1 MSPNCNLK
9 KMHHHGCDDKLCKRG
24 RLMSNALFN
33 LSLRT
38 LALFSGICGWRMLQ
52 YSAAANP
59 AGGTVAQG
67 GASFHTSGS
76 VETIT
81 TAGNTA
87 INWQSFNIG
96 AGETTTFVEPSS
108 TSVVWNNINGA
119 SASQILGN
127 LNANGYVILQNQ
139 AGFFVGGQ
147 AAITAHGLIMT
158 TAGGAAP
165 NLSSGGAWEFG
176 AQPPSAKIVN
186 YGQINITGGGSA
198 FLLAND
204 IENDGTISAPGGN
217 IGLYAGEKV
226 LISSAPDGRGLSAV
240 VTLPQGSVDNNGKLI
255 ADAGSIA
262 AQAQYVN
269 QNGLVQANSVQNVN
283 GTIELVA
290 SDSMNVGANSVITA
304 KGDSTGASA
313 GGSVTIKSANNFAD
327 QAGSMVDISGGAQG
341 GNGGQAEI
349 SAPNMSSFNSRV
361 SGQAA
366 DGFADGVVTIDPAN
380 VYLTANG
387 ATKSGYTSIA
397 FSSFS
402 GASINVTAD
411 QNIEVGGLWTLANS
425 SSSALLTLIAG
436 NNISFDNSAGIS
448 AGAKWGVALTAGTAL
463 PQGSLP
469 TSGNDGIYL
478 NGTSYLQT
486 LDGNINLTAA
496 NEVIVGSGAIRT
508 IGGGSIN
515 VTAVDGNVNAG
526 NNLNGYVFAP
536 IASVNKNA
544 PPYYTVSPNLGGIS
558 TAAGGNVSITAGGNV
573 ITYLPSQ
580 VNYNNS
586 SSRSDAGTG
595 AFGTQAGNVTIV
607 AGGNVYGNYVV
618 ANGTGSVTAG
628 GNLGVPGAAANQNQG
643 FALSLVNGSWSV
655 YAPNGSIYL
664 DDVINPNGVFNDNT
678 RSGYSGYHHF
688 DYGSSDSLLLDAADS
703 VEITGSPYLPLA
715 PASQPGYS
723 LPILLPPSLT
733 VDAGSGGFVLDTS
746 VILFPS
752 PNQNLNITTLNG
764 GNFTAAANSSSPVNL
779 EMSGSSSTQ
788 WSAGTGVFGPDD
800 QAATPNELNNP
811 NPVEIS
817 IAGNMEN
824 IDLYTTKETQMTV
837 QGNMLN
843 SGFSGQNLH
852 ASDVTSI
859 DVVGSIVNSPLYTF
873 VSLSSPITSANA
885 GNPSAWDSVFNL
897 AVNPAMLTALENLD
911 VNNPKVAAAIAAD
924 GGLIGYLNDS
934 GYLLFPNAQNTAALG
949 LDPGFVYD
957 PSSLQLGFK
966 GNMALLLTPG
976 QIADLEN
983 GSFTVLKIGSTGAP
997 LLDANGQLQTTTY
1010 TFKAAPQISTLYQE
1024 SLAVGSTTTP
1034 QMGYQIGGPGQF
1046 DVTAASLNLGNSSGI
1061 LSFGFGDGSTFQGIN
1076 YASLE
1081 GVSGTLASGGAAVN
1095 VNVAGNINMATSA
1108 IGSLDG
1114 GNVTV
1119 NADGEINLS
1128 QGNFVFQTSACYGIY
1143 TSGHSDVSVTAGG
1156 TINVGGARIAAF
1168 DGGNVSVF
1176 SMAGDVNAG
1185 VGANLAL
1192 TVYGVFINP
1201 STGLPA
1207 WTEFG
1212 NLTDAASLQAD
1223 PAPYGSGI
1231 IAILPTPKYQ
1241 TPGGNTDPG
1250 NITVETPNGN
1260 INSTFGGIS
1269 QFALNA
1275 VTGGSAIIDLIA
1287 GTPGIKATASQG
1299 NIDLGGPIIGETVN
1313 VTFTGDFHGILI
1325 AQKNAN
1331 VTGQN
1336 FSGVLLAGGL
1346 GNFNLTGSLSGIA
1359 VGIGGISVSAGS
1371 SVSANLVSENVSSGG
1386 VTSSTLA
1393 TSSTGTSASSS
1404 AAQQATSSTQQQM
1417 AANSSNDSDNSDNK
1431 QKKPGIMQRIK
1442 RVTVILPKST

>member
-1 MSPNCNLK
+1 
-9 KMHHHGCDDKLCKRG
+9 
-24 RLMSNALFN
+24 MSNVLIN

-38 LALFSGICGWRMLQ
+38 LALGSAICGWRLLQ
-52 YSAAANP
+52 NSAAANP

-81 TAGNTA
+81 TSGNTA

-96 AGETTTFVEPSS
+96 AGETTTFIEPSS
-108 TSVVWNNINGA
+108 TSVVWNTINGA
-119 SASQILGN
+119 SPSQILGN

-139 AGFFVGGQ
+139 AGFYVGGQ

-165 NLSSGGAWEFG
+165 NLSSGGAWEFN
-176 AQPPSAKIVN
+176 AQPPTAKIVN

-204 IENDGTISAPGGN
+204 IENDGSISAPGGN

-290 SDSMNVGANSVITA
+290 SDSLNLGANSVVTA

-327 QAGSMVDISGGAQG
+327 QAGSVIDFSGGAQG

-349 SAPNMSSFNSRV
+349 SAPNMSSFNS
-361 SGQAA
+361 QATGKA
-366 DGFADGVVTIDPAN
+366 AAGFANGVVTIDPAN

-387 ATKSGYTSIA
+387 AAKNGYTSIA

-402 GASINVTAD
+402 GASINVMAD
-411 QNIEVGGLWTLANS
+411 QNIEIGGLWTLADS

-448 AGAKWGVALTAGTAL
+448 AGKQWGVDLTAGTAL
-463 PQGSLP
+463 PTGSKP
-469 TSGNDGIYL
+469 ASGNDGIYL
-478 NGTSYLQT
+478 NGTAYLQT
-486 LDGNINLTAA
+486 FDGTINLSAA

-515 VTAVDGNVNAG
+515 VTAVNGNVNAG
-526 NNLNGYVFAP
+526 NNLNGYLFAP
-536 IASVNKNA
+536 NVGRNT

-573 ITYLPSQ
+573 TTYLPSQ

-664 DDVINPNGVFNDNT
+664 DDVINPNGVFNDNP
-678 RSGYSGYHHF
+678 RAGYKGFHYF
-688 DYGSSDSLLLDAADS
+688 DYGASDSLLLDAANS
-703 VEITGSPYLPLA
+703 VEITGGSGYLPLA
-715 PASQPGYS
+715 VASDSFSSS
-723 LPILLPPSLT
+723 LGTTVPILLPPSLT

-752 PNQNLNITTLNG
+752 PNQNLNITTLAG
-764 GNFTAAANSSSPVNL
+764 GSFTAAANSSSPVNL
-779 EMSGSSSTQ
+779 EMSGSGNRQ
-788 WSAGTGVFGPDD
+788 WSPGSGVFGPDD

-817 IAGNMEN
+817 IAGNMEYV
-824 IDLYTTKETQMTV
+824 DLYTTKETQITV
-837 QGNMLN
+837 RGSMLN

-859 DVVGSIVNSPLYTF
+859 NVTGSIVNSPLYTF
-873 VSLSSPITSANA
+873 VALSSPITSANA
-885 GNPSAWDSVFNL
+885 GNASAWDSVFSL
-897 AVNPAMLTALENLD
+897 ALNPAELTALENLD
-911 VNNPKVAAAIAAD
+911 VNNPTVARAIEAD

-934 GYLLFPNAQNTAALG
+934 GYLLFPDAGNTGKLG

-957 PSSLQLGFK
+957 STSLQLGFK
-966 GNMALLLTPG
+966 GNMASLLTPS

-983 GSFTVLKIGSTGAP
+983 GSFTVLKLNSNGAP
-997 LLDANGQLQTTTY
+997 LVDANGQLQTTTY

-1046 DVTAASLNLGNSSGI
+1046 DVTAASLSLGNSSGI
-1061 LSFGFGDGSTFQGIN
+1061 LSLGFGDGSAFQGIN

-1095 VNVAGNINMATSA
+1095 VNVAGSINMATSA

-1119 NADGEINLS
+1119 NAGGEIDLS
-1128 QGNFVFQTSACYGIY
+1128 QGNFVFQTSDCYGIY
-1143 TSGHSDVSVTAGG
+1143 TSGHSDVSVTAEG
-1156 TINVGGARIAAF
+1156 TINVGSARIAAF
-1168 DGGNVSVF
+1168 DGGNVSVL
-1176 SMAGDVNAG
+1176 SKTGDVNAG
-1185 VGANLAL
+1185 VGANSAL
-1192 TVYGVFINP
+1192 TVYGFFINP
-1201 STGLPA
+1201 ATGLSA

-1212 NLTDAASLQAD
+1212 SLTDAASLQAD

-1241 TPGGNTDPG
+1241 TPGGNAEPG
-1250 NITVETPNGN
+1250 NITVETPQGN

-1275 VTGGSAIIDLIA
+1275 VTGGGAFINLIA
-1287 GTPGIKATASQG
+1287 GTTGVAPNASQG

-1313 VTFTGDFHGILI
+1313 VTYTGNFNGILI
-1325 AQKNAN
+1325 AQGNAN
-1331 VTGQN
+1331 ITGQN
-1336 FSGVLLAGGL
+1336 FSGVLLAGGTA
-1346 GNFNLTGSLSGIA
+1346 NFGGVSGSISGTV
-1359 VGIGGISVSAGS
+1359 VGIGGISTSSGS
-1371 SVSANLVSENVSSGG
+1371 SVTANLVSENISSAG
-1386 VTSSTLA
+1386 VTTSTLA

-1417 AANSSNDSDNSDNK
+1417 AANSSNDSDNTDNQK
-1431 QKKPGIMQRIK
+1431 KKPGIMQRIK